1 MSEIA
6 LENNL
11 KNNITNENEQKSFL
25 ETTIGKAVNTGLD
38 IGIRYLLPDLVEEQV
53 IDIKDSFL
61 KNGFKEGIQ
70 TAIDSAINLGKS
82 ALGIVTGNFENINQ
96 MQTAVKNG
104 GIIDSVSNVLNSV
117 INKVVDNGVIS
128 NSVGNVIKNG
138 KNALLNNITKN
149 IESEFENQVNNI
161 EKLER
166 YTENWKEY
174 YNNRDFDGMQKE
186 YNKIKDQLEN
196 IAPIEKTIQAART
209 VENLHTL
216 IKNNSKNFDPSPEEK
231 KQKKMLSMKK
241 LGKNALIYLQKN
253 YCFSIITT

>member
-1 MSEIA
+1 MSEIV

-11 KNNITNENEQKSFL
+11 SNNITNENEQKSFL
-25 ETTIGKAVNTGLD
+25 ETTLGKAINTGLD
-38 IGIRYLLPDLVEEQV
+38 IGIRYLMPDLIEEQI

-61 KNGFKEGIQ
+61 KNGFQDGIK

-82 ALGIVTGNFENINQ
+82 ALGIITGNFEDINQ

-128 NSVGNVIKNG
+128 NSVGKVIKNG
-138 KNALLNNITKN
+138 KNALLSNITKN

-161 EKLER
+161 EKLEK
-166 YTENWKEY
+166 YTNNWKECF
-174 YNNRDFDGMQKE
+174 NNKDFDGME
-186 YNKIKDQLEN
+186 REFDKIEEQLEN
-196 IAPIEKTIQAART
+196 IAPIEKTIQSART

-216 IKNNSKNFDPSPEEK
+216 IKNNGKNFDLSQEEIELA
-231 KQKKMLSMKK
+231 KML
-241 LGKNALIYLQKN
+241 
-253 YCFSIITT
+253 

>member
-11 KNNITNENEQKSFL
+11 TNNITNENEQKSFL

-138 KNALLNNITKN
+138 KNALINNITKN

-216 IKNNSKNFDPSPEEK
+216 IKNNGKNFDLTTEELELA
-231 KQKKMLSMKK
+231 KML
-241 LGKNALIYLQKN
+241 
-253 YCFSIITT
+253 

>member
-11 KNNITNENEQKSFL
+11 TNNITNENEQKSFL

-166 YTENWKEY
+166 YTAAILKNIEAFNRFDIQPLVEQNNQEMLTRIMVLKDSNRVNVSEIGY
-174 YNNRDFDGMQKE
+174 GAQYNMLIVLSILE
-186 YNKIKDQLEN
+186 KIIN
-196 IAPIEKTIQAART
+196 Y
-209 VENLHTL
+209 V
-216 IKNNSKNFDPSPEEK
+216 
-231 KQKKMLSMKK
+231 KKMKDDEKS
-241 LGKNALIYLQKN
+241 
-253 YCFSIITT
+253 

>member
-11 KNNITNENEQKSFL
+11 TNNITNENEQKSFL

-216 IKNNSKNFDPSPEEK
+216 IKNNGKNFDISPEEMELA
-231 KQKKMLSMKK
+231 KML
-241 LGKNALIYLQKN
+241 
-253 YCFSIITT
+253 

>member
-11 KNNITNENEQKSFL
+11 TNNITNENEQKSFL

-117 INKVVDNGVIS
+117 MKKVVDNGVIS
-128 NSVGNVIKNG
+128 NSVGHVIQNG

-216 IKNNSKNFDPSPEEK
+216 IKNNGKNFDLTTEELELA
-231 KQKKMLSMKK
+231 KML
-241 LGKNALIYLQKN
+241 
-253 YCFSIITT
+253 